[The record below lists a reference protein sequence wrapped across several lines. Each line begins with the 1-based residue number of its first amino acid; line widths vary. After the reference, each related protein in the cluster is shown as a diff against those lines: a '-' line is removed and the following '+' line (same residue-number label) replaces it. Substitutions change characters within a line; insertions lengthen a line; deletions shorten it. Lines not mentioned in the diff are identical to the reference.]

1 MVIEFSFRKILRW
14 QQPTLPPGRSWL
26 SIQERVRIL
35 AHDPFTE
42 KIFFLSDPT
51 TEFWTSWTEAWCN
64 QTRSL
69 WSKCVFLQMQTNI
82 TAETNTRSYFYFWF
96 SRCSRCAVQFDSV
109 GDYRLPPEQQFH
121 PQSLKT
127 QQLSTK
133 LEYSDAGPI
142 LQCGMTHHSRVTHR
156 YSFWIYIVFTDINLV
171 DITIVSPL
179 PSSSLLWNQNRIY
192 FCPDCGLKK
201 VGAKEIVNHC
211 RCKLTTKI
219 HLKSTSTSVL
229 KPVEK

>member
-1 MVIEFSFRKILRW
+1 
-14 QQPTLPPGRSWL
+14 
-26 SIQERVRIL
+26 
-35 AHDPFTE
+35 
-42 KIFFLSDPT
+42 
-51 TEFWTSWTEAWCN
+51 
-64 QTRSL
+64 
-69 WSKCVFLQMQTNI
+69 MQTNI

-109 GDYRLPPEQQFH
+109 GDYRLPRGQQFH

-127 QQLSTK
+127 QQLSTQ

-179 PSSSLLWNQNRIY
+179 PSSSLLWNLTIVKSEPHLLLPRLRPEEGRRERNCQPLQVPTN
-192 FCPDCGLKK
+192 KK
-201 VGAKEIVNHC
+201 DPHKMNI
-211 RCKLTTKI
+211 
-219 HLKSTSTSVL
+219 SVSSQTNW
-229 KPVEK
+229 